1 MIKCQENEVK
11 MKQEFHLNIEKAL
24 TASRLSAYKNNDENY
39 EETLARYLYN
49 IELCRALYSSL
60 HFFEICLRNKI
71 DEILSQLCNRNDWYT
86 IIPLSDSAINKL
98 EEVKKRI
105 SDGGKAITHERI
117 VSELSLGFWTAFF
130 SKRYSSC
137 AFQSKII
144 KYGFKNCPKAQ
155 KNSANIQNIMEQ
167 IRNLRNRVYHYER
180 ICHWNDL
187 QSKHD
192 LILECIK
199 WMQPSVF
206 ELVTK
211 VDTFEHIYNHGEMQF
226 LPIIKDNWN

>member
-24 TASRLSAYKNNDENY
+24 TASRLSAYKNNGENY

-71 DEILSQLCNRNDWYT
+71 DEILSQFCNRNDWYT

-130 SKRYSSC
+130 FKKIFFLCFSKQNYKIW
-137 AFQSKII
+137 FQK
-144 KYGFKNCPKAQ
+144 
-155 KNSANIQNIMEQ
+155 
-167 IRNLRNRVYHYER
+167 
-180 ICHWNDL
+180 
-187 QSKHD
+187 
-192 LILECIK
+192 
-199 WMQPSVF
+199 
-206 ELVTK
+206 
-211 VDTFEHIYNHGEMQF
+211 
-226 LPIIKDNWN
+226 LP